1 MGIFDFISKR
11 SEEEAQAAA
20 AAAAAAKEAELNR
33 KVNQLLEII
42 RSEGIACGGYTSLD
56 QDPTIMTACERI
68 AELIGLI
75 SWHLMENTDNGDQRI
90 RNELSRKI
98 DINPNSW
105 MTRQTFFE
113 AIAMNLLIYG
123 DGNCVV
129 RPHTENGYLRDL
141 EVIPADRVS
150 FMSDEINGYGYWIYI
165 DGIRYDP
172 RDLLHFRLTPD
183 KQYPWKGRGIRVS
196 IKEVADNLKQAAT
209 TENAFLS
216 QEWKPSVIV
225 KVQAMGEQFQ
235 DPAKREKIA
244 DDYLKTNKA
253 GQPWI
258 IPAEQMDIT
267 TLKPLTLQDLA
278 ISDTVKLNKSTAAA
292 IVGVPNFLVGIG
304 EFKKDEFNN
313 FIQTRVRTIVEN
325 IQQTLTA
332 ALIQSPRW
340 YIKGNIWA
348 LLDWDLATI
357 TQVFTAMG
365 DRGWVSGNEARDRIN
380 LEPREGLD
388 ELKVLEN
395 YIPADMSGNQSKL
408 TGGNDNA

>member
-1 MGIFDFISKR
+1 MGIFNFVSKR
-11 SEEEAQAAA
+11 SNEESQAAA
-20 AAAAAAKEAELNR
+20 AAAANEAELKR

-42 RSEGIACGGYTSLD
+42 RSEGISCGGYTSLD

-68 AELIGLI
+68 AELIGLV

-113 AIAMNLLIYG
+113 AIAMNLLLYG

-129 RPHTENGYLRDL
+129 RPHTEDGYLRDL

-150 FMSDEINGYGYWIYI
+150 FMEDQLNGYGYWILI

-196 IKEVADNLKQAAT
+196 INEVANNLKQASS

-225 KVQAMGEQFQ
+225 KVQAMGEEFAT
-235 DPAKREKIA
+235 PEGREKIA

-253 GQPWI
+253 GEPWI
-258 IPAEQMDIT
+258 VPAEQMDIT

-278 ISDTVKLNKSTAAA
+278 ISDTVKLNKATAAA

-304 EFKKDEFNN
+304 DFKKDEFNN
-313 FIQTRVRTIVEN
+313 FIQTRVRTIVEG

-332 ALIQSPRW
+332 ALITSPRW

-348 LLDWDLATI
+348 LLDWDLSTI

-365 DRGWVSGNEARDRIN
+365 DRGWVTGNEARDRIN
-380 LEPREGLD
+380 LEPKEGLD

-395 YIPADMSGNQSKL
+395 YIPASMSGNQSKL
-408 TGGNDNA
+408 TGGNDDE

>member
-1 MGIFDFISKR
+1 MGIFNFVSKR
-11 SEEEAQAAA
+11 SNEESQAAA
-20 AAAAAAKEAELNR
+20 AANEAELKR

-42 RSEGIACGGYTSLD
+42 RSEGISCGGYTSLD

-68 AELIGLI
+68 AELIGLV

-113 AIAMNLLIYG
+113 AIAMNLLLYG

-129 RPHTENGYLRDL
+129 RPHTEDGYLRDL

-150 FMSDEINGYGYWIYI
+150 FMPDVLNGYGYWILI

-183 KQYPWKGRGIRVS
+183 KEYPWKGRGIRVS
-196 IKEVADNLKQAAT
+196 IKEVANNLKQASS

-225 KVQAMGEQFQ
+225 KVQAMGEEFAT
-235 DPAKREKIA
+235 PEGREKIA

-253 GQPWI
+253 GEPWI
-258 IPAEQMDIT
+258 VPAEQMDIS

-278 ISDTVKLNKSTAAA
+278 IADTVKLNKATAAA

-304 EFKKDEFNN
+304 DFKKDEFNN

-332 ALIQSPRW
+332 ALITSPRW

-348 LLDWDLATI
+348 LLDWDLSTI

-365 DRGWVSGNEARDRIN
+365 DRGWVTGNEARDRIN
-380 LEPREGLD
+380 LEPKEGLD

-395 YIPADMSGNQSKL
+395 YIPASMSGNQSKL
-408 TGGNDNA
+408 TGGNDDE

>member
-1 MGIFDFISKR
+1 MGIFNFVSKR
-11 SEEEAQAAA
+11 SNEESQAAA
-20 AAAAAAKEAELNR
+20 AAAANEAELKR

-42 RSEGIACGGYTSLD
+42 RSEGISCGGYTSLD

-68 AELIGLI
+68 AELIGLV

-113 AIAMNLLIYG
+113 AIAMNLLLYG

-129 RPHTENGYLRDL
+129 RPHTEDGYLRDL

-150 FMSDEINGYGYWIYI
+150 FMEDQFNGYGYWILI

-196 IKEVADNLKQAAT
+196 IKEVANNLKQASS

-225 KVQAMGEQFQ
+225 KVQAMGEEFAT
-235 DPAKREKIA
+235 PEGREKIA

-253 GQPWI
+253 GEPWI
-258 IPAEQMDIT
+258 VPAEQMDIT

-278 ISDTVKLNKSTAAA
+278 ISDTVKLNKATAAA

-304 EFKKDEFNN
+304 DFKKDEFNN
-313 FIQTRVRTIVEN
+313 FIQTRVRTIVEG
-325 IQQTLTA
+325 IQQTMTA
-332 ALIQSPRW
+332 ALITSPRW

-348 LLDWDLATI
+348 LLDWDLSTI

-365 DRGWVSGNEARDRIN
+365 DRGWVTGNEARDRIN
-380 LEPREGLD
+380 LEPKEGLD

-395 YIPADMSGNQSKL
+395 YIPASMSGNQSKL
-408 TGGNDNA
+408 TGGNDDE